1 MYLGEILFAST
12 VVAVSVS
19 VETEGQMSLPLLQGR
34 QLDPFKALL
43 FGLGLLLK
51 IKVLLCLMNV
61 QYKTGA
67 GLKL

>member
-12 VVAVSVS
+12 IVAVSVS
-19 VETEGQMSLPLLQGR
+19 VETEGQMSSPLLQGR

-51 IKVLLCLMNV
+51 IKVLPCLMNV
-61 QYKTGA
+61 QYT
-67 GLKL
+67 KLELG